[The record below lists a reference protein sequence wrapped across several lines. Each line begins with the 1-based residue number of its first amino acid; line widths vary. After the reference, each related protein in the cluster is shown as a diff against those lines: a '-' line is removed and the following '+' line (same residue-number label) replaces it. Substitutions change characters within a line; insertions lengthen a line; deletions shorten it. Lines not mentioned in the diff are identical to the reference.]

1 MNVENSIIVKD
12 DETNT
17 DNELSRPIK
26 KIVQATSVASEQMFS
41 IAKFTISPTR
51 NRLEP
56 EKACASLCLKT
67 WFAMNLIKD
76 TENDYK

>member
-1 MNVENSIIVKD
+1 MGSTACIARDYLV
-12 DETNT
+12 
-17 DNELSRPIK
+17 
-26 KIVQATSVASEQMFS
+26 VQAISVASKQMFS

-67 WFAMNLIKD
+67 WFATSLI
-76 TENDYK
+76 